1 MTFEGKKML
10 NKLNET
16 ALLNDDVFGA
26 LVKIQPLDH
35 NLDDSSLPKYM
46 IFGGCSTDGTY
57 NPQNEMPD

>member
-16 ALLNDDVFGA
+16 ALSNDDVFGA

-46 IFGGCSTDGTY
+46 IFGGCMTDGTY
-57 NPQNEMPD
+57 NPQNEIPD

>member
-26 LVKIQPLDH
+26 LVKI
-35 NLDDSSLPKYM
+35 
-46 IFGGCSTDGTY
+46 
-57 NPQNEMPD
+57 